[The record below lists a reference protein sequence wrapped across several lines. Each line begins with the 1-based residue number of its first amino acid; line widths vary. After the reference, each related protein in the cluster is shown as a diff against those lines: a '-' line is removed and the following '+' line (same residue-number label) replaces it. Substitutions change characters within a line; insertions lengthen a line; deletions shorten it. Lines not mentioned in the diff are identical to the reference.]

1 MTAIVVTKSASMPSS
16 CKGHYRKVY
25 VVDLSPDAAALGYIP
40 PQVRQGG
47 KHIISIVRDLGPH
60 NVGKTDRCAFARA
73 VKEAEQI
80 ASEYNTG
87 K

>member
-1 MTAIVVTKSASMPSS
+1 MPAIVVTKSASMPSS

-25 VVDLSPDAAALGYIP
+25 VVDISPDAPTGYIP

-60 NVGKTDRCAFARA
+60 NVGKTNRCAFARA

-80 ASEYNTG
+80 ANDYNTT